1 MINDMVNDM
10 MELLRE
16 EFAQELPATRKT
28 LETWRASPN
37 QLPGTIA
44 DMLSLFDRFTQTVQ
58 TIGMDG
64 LAAYL
69 HFVQNTAHE
78 LVDTNYAL
86 NSDLNAYLAETSAPD
101 VDTLLQEHALGVSWL
116 HQWVDEVNAYLE
128 NPADPQTVESMIAY
142 LTACPKPF
150 DEDQVLEVAAQLLV
164 LPSMTDDD
172 ADELALLQT
181 PASDED
187 VALDIEDVD
196 PELLYALLVDA
207 PQQLD
212 DLEHTVR
219 QWSAGTCTEAV
230 MQEAMRSAHT
240 LKGSGGIIGLPGV
253 ARLAHRLE
261 DILLYAVERLPVGDR
276 PPEALSRDVMQAVH
290 CLQQMVSH
298 LQGNEEAP
306 TNAKLVLQNLLDW
319 VKQIH
324 SGEIDNFESGAE
336 LDKPMLPTQLA
347 QAEQDVQPVQ
357 AVQAAEAAPS
367 IEPQPS
373 TTQNNP
379 AKQQESA
386 VLRLGVSQLSRLLRR
401 AGQSI
406 VHAERMSKL
415 LADTENW
422 LTAME
427 RSNQVMAARLRE
439 LDVMVNSQVVQLR
452 DAQQEA
458 QQIDNTDFDPLELD
472 RYDALHG
479 LSRFI
484 GEAARDSSA
493 MVQQARE
500 STSLSA
506 AMLRQEG
513 YALHDQHREL
523 LAARMVPVKT
533 ILPRLKRTVAQT
545 AIATQRKVDLQ
556 VTGEDMV
563 VDADVLSRL
572 AEPLLHLLR
581 NAVDHGIE
589 LPHDRLEVGKPE
601 QGTIHLDFQRDG
613 EEMALRVSD
622 DGRGIDL
629 ESIEA
634 KALSIGLITSAG
646 SLSEAELQ
654 RLILQPGFSTRDA
667 VTETSGRGVG
677 MDIVNDRITGL
688 KGRLE
693 IDSAMG
699 LGSTFTV
706 HVPVSSGV
714 AHALVVQCAGEAIAL
729 PLEQVETIVA
739 AGSGQFSLIESAQG
753 LTAQPTVRFEYA
765 GQHYPAF
772 SLAQW
777 LDLDDVSSADIMKRD
792 QTWIAVIAKGAAG
805 SVALL
810 VDAVLESRELILQD
824 VGQLTR
830 RVRGVIGGALR
841 ADGKP
846 LFLLSAPELQRA
858 VNAAANS
865 AAQAAKTGA
874 KNLGIASTSAT
885 AVLRKRLQVERT
897 RVLVVDDAWSVRR
910 SMQQLLE
917 DAGYDVATAADGF
930 EALERLRVKLPAI
943 VLTDL
948 EMPNLNGLELTR
960 RMQEIPQWANIPV
973 VMITSRT
980 SAKHR
985 EEGLKAG
992 VDVYLTKP
1000 YLDADLLGQVRSL
1013 TAIKAQALVDI

>member
-1 MINDMVNDM
+1 M
-10 MELLRE
+10 MELLRD

-28 LETWRASPN
+28 LAVWLDTPN
-37 QLPGTIA
+37 QPPETIA
-44 DMLSLFDRFTQTVQ
+44 DMLSLFERFSQAVQ

-64 LAAYL
+64 LAGYL
-69 HFVQNTAHE
+69 LLIQTFTHE
-78 LVDTNYAL
+78 LIDTNYAL
-86 NSDLNAYLAETSAPD
+86 NSDLNTYLNEATPTELDTVVQLHVAGVNWLQQWVNEVEAYLA
-101 VDTLLQEHALGVSWL
+101 
-116 HQWVDEVNAYLE
+116 
-128 NPADPQTVESMIAY
+128 NPADAQIVEGMVVY
-142 LTACPKPF
+142 LNQCPKPF
-150 DEDQVLEVAAQLLV
+150 DEDHIL
-164 LPSMTDDD
+164 
-172 ADELALLQT
+172 ELASALLTLPVMAQEDAEAEALLLIDAT
-181 PASDED
+181 DED
-187 VALDIEDVD
+187 VDLPTDDVD
-196 PELLYALLVDA
+196 PELLYALLADA

-212 DLEHTVR
+212 ELEQTVTH
-219 QWSAGTCTEAV
+219 WSAGTCPAAD
-230 MQEAMRSAHT
+230 MQEALRSVHT
-240 LKGSGGIIGLPGV
+240 LKGSGGIIGLPGI
-253 ARLAHRLE
+253 ARLSHRLE
-261 DILLYAVERLPVGDR
+261 DILEYAFEVLQIGERPLED
-276 PPEALSRDVMQAVH
+276 LSRDVLQAVH

-306 TNAKLVLQNLLDW
+306 SNAKPILQNLLNW
-319 VKQIH
+319 VKLIH
-324 SGEIDNFESGAE
+324 SGEIENLEPSEHPSAETFADPFAETATES
-336 LDKPMLPTQLA
+336 LTTP
-347 QAEQDVQPVQ
+347 EQPI
-357 AVQAAEAAPS
+357 EAAPTIAQS
-367 IEPQPS
+367 PS
-373 TTQNNP
+373 EKSTP

-406 VHAERMSKL
+406 VHTERLSKL
-415 LADTENW
+415 LTDTEGW
-422 LTAME
+422 LSAME

-439 LDVMVNSQVVQLR
+439 LDAMVNSQVVQLR

-458 QQIDNTDFDPLELD
+458 QQVDNTDFDPLELD

-500 STSLSA
+500 STAQSV

-513 YALHDQHREL
+513 YALTDQHREL
-523 LAARMVPVKT
+523 LTARMVPVKT
-533 ILPRLKRTVAQT
+533 IIPRLKRTVAQT
-545 AIATQRKVDLQ
+545 AIATQRKVALH

-589 LPHDRLEVGKPE
+589 LPHDRLAADKPE
-601 QGTIHLDFQRDG
+601 MGTIYLDFQRDG

-622 DGRGIDL
+622 DGRGLDL
-629 ESIEA
+629 VAIEA
-634 KALSIGLITSAG
+634 KALSFGLIASAG
-646 SLSEAELQ
+646 SLSEADLQ

-693 IDSAMG
+693 IDSSQG

-714 AHALVVQCAGEAIAL
+714 AHALVVQCSGEAVAL
-729 PLEQVETIVA
+729 PLEQVDSIVA
-739 AGSGQFSLIESAQG
+739 AGLAQFSLADSGVQI
-753 LTAQPTVRFEYA
+753 EYA
-765 GQHYPAF
+765 GKTYPAF
-772 SLAQW
+772 PLAQW
-777 LDLDDVSSADIMKRD
+777 LVVDDVSPADTLQRAD
-792 QTWIAVIAKGAAG
+792 SWIVVLAKGAAG
-805 SVALL
+805 TVALL
-810 VDAVLESRELILQD
+810 VEAVLESRELILQD
-824 VGQLTR
+824 VGLLTR
-830 RVRGVIGGALR
+830 RVRGIIGGALR
-841 ADGKP
+841 ADGRP
-846 LFLLSAPELQRA
+846 LFLLSVSEMQRA
-858 VNAAANS
+858 VNAVNNALKQGSRSLNAV
-865 AAQAAKTGA
+865 
-874 KNLGIASTSAT
+874 STT
-885 AVLRKRLQVERT
+885 ALRKRLQVERT

-930 EALERLRVKLPAI
+930 EALERLRAKVPAV

-948 EMPNLNGLELTR
+948 EMPNLNGLELAR
-960 RMQEIPQWANIPV
+960 RMQDIPHWANIPV

-1000 YLDADLLGQVRSL
+1000 YQDADLLAQVRSL
-1013 TAIKAQALVDI
+1013 TTNKSSGLVDIAL

>member
-1 MINDMVNDM
+1 MINDMIADM
-10 MELLRE
+10 TAQMISLLRD
-16 EFAQELPATRKT
+16 EFAQEVPATRDT
-28 LETWRASPN
+28 LAQWQAAPEQPPA
-37 QLPGTIA
+37 GVA
-44 DMLSLFDRFTQTVQ
+44 DMLSLLGRFTQAVETV
-58 TIGMDG
+58 G
-64 LAAYL
+64 LEGL
-69 HFVQNTAHE
+69 G
-78 LVDTNYAL
+78 
-86 NSDLNAYLAETSAPD
+86 AYLAVIQTF
-101 VDTLLQEHALGVSWL
+101 TQQLLNDHNSEHDGEAQSKCTTTEQNLCVIWLGEWTEQV
-116 HQWVDEVNAYLE
+116 HAYLE
-128 NPADPQTVESMIAY
+128 HPANAAVVESMVSYLSMCPVALSDEHILEIAG
-142 LTACPKPF
+142 
-150 DEDQVLEVAAQLLV
+150 QLLV

-172 ADELALLQT
+172 SDELALLQT

-187 VALDIEDVD
+187 VALPVDDVD
-196 PELLYALLVDA
+196 PELLYALLADA

-212 DLEHTVR
+212 DLEQTVT
-219 QWSAGTCTEAV
+219 QWTAGTCTEAN
-230 MQEAMRSAHT
+230 MQEALRSAHT
-240 LKGSGGIIGLPGV
+240 LKGSGGIIGLPGI

-261 DILLYAVERLPVGDR
+261 DILEYAFAGLQMGQFQDEANR
-276 PPEALSRDVMQAVH
+276 PPEALSRDVLQAVH

-306 TNAKLVLQNLLDW
+306 ANAKLVLQNLLDW
-319 VKQIH
+319 VKLIRN
-324 SGEIDNFESGAE
+324 GEIDQFEPAAE
-336 LDKPMLPTQLA
+336 DAEPLPALSTELTESTHQ
-347 QAEQDVQPVQ
+347 Q
-357 AVQAAEAAPS
+357 QAADV
-367 IEPQPS
+367 PS
-373 TTQNNP
+373 TA
-379 AKQQESA
+379 AKPQESA

-406 VHAERMSKL
+406 VHTERLSKL
-415 LADTENW
+415 LSDTEGW

-439 LDVMVNSQVVQLR
+439 LDAMVNSQVVQLR
-452 DAQQEA
+452 DAQQNA
-458 QQIDNTDFDPLELD
+458 QPDDTNFDPLELD

-500 STSLSA
+500 STNQSV

-513 YALHDQHREL
+513 YALKDQHTEL

-533 ILPRLKRTVAQT
+533 LIPRLKRTVAQT
-545 AIATQRKVDLQ
+545 AIATQRKVALH

-589 LPHDRLEVGKPE
+589 QPHERLEAGKPE
-601 QGTIHLDFQRDG
+601 QGTIYLDFQRDG

-622 DGRGIDL
+622 DGRGLDL
-629 ESIEA
+629 EAIET
-634 KALSIGLITSAG
+634 KALSFGLIASAG
-646 SLSEAELQ
+646 SLSEADLQ

-693 IDSAMG
+693 IDSSLG

-714 AHALVVQCAGEAIAL
+714 AHALVVQCAGEAVAL
-729 PLEQVETIVA
+729 PLEQVDSIVA
-739 AGSGQFSLIESAQG
+739 AGLAQFTLSDAGVHID
-753 LTAQPTVRFEYA
+753 YA
-765 GQHYPAF
+765 GQTYPAF

-777 LDLDDVSSADIMKRD
+777 LDIDNVSPADTLQRAE
-792 QTWIAVIAKGAAG
+792 TWIVVLAKGAAG
-805 SVALL
+805 PVALL

-824 VGQLTR
+824 VGLLIR
-830 RVRGVIGGALR
+830 RVRGIIGGALR
-841 ADGKP
+841 ADGRP
-846 LFLLSAPELQRA
+846 LFLLSVSELQRA
-858 VNAAANS
+858 VNAAKNADKSSKNALS
-865 AAQAAKTGA
+865 TVSTAA
-874 KNLGIASTSAT
+874 
-885 AVLRKRLQVERT
+885 LRKRLQVERT

-930 EALERLRVKLPAI
+930 EALERLRAKAPAV

-948 EMPNLNGLELTR
+948 EMPNLNGLELAR
-960 RMQEIPQWANIPV
+960 RMKDIPLWAAIPV

-985 EEGLKAG
+985 AEGLKAG

-1000 YLDADLLGQVRSL
+1000 YQDADLLAHVRSL
-1013 TAIKAQALVDI
+1013 TASKSDTIVDFSL

>member
-1 MINDMVNDM
+1 MINAM

-28 LETWRASPN
+28 LALWRSTPN
-37 QLPGTIA
+37 HPPESIA
-44 DMLSLFDRFTQTVQ
+44 EMLSLFERFTQAVQ

-64 LAAYL
+64 LAGYL
-69 HFVQNTAHE
+69 QFIQTFAHE
-78 LVDTNYAL
+78 LADTNYAL
-86 NSDLNAYLAETSAPD
+86 NSDLNSYLNTSSAAD
-101 VDTLLQEHALGVSWL
+101 INTAVKQHALGVNWL
-116 HQWVDEVNAYLE
+116 EQWVDEVNAYLE
-128 NPADPQTVESMIAY
+128 SPADGQTVENMVAY
-142 LTACPKPF
+142 LAACPKPF
-150 DEDQVLEVAAQLLV
+150 DEDHVLEVSALLLMLPTMSQEDAEAEAQLLI
-164 LPSMTDDD
+164 D
-172 ADELALLQT
+172 AT
-181 PASDED
+181 DED
-187 VALDIEDVD
+187 VILPTEDVD
-196 PELLYALLVDA
+196 PELLFALLADA

-212 DLEHTVR
+212 DMEHAVA
-219 QWSAGTCTEAV
+219 QWGAGSCSEAD

-240 LKGSGGIIGLPGV
+240 LKGSGSIIGLPGIGKI
-253 ARLAHRLE
+253 AHRLE
-261 DILLYAVERLPVGDR
+261 DILEYAFAGLQMGQFQGEANR
-276 PPEALSRDVMQAVH
+276 PSEALSRDVLQAVH
-290 CLQQMVSH
+290 CLQQMVSY
-298 LQGNEEAP
+298 LQGNEDAP
-306 TNAKLVLQNLLDW
+306 ANAKPVLQNLLDW
-319 VKQIH
+319 VKLIH
-324 SGEIDNFESGAE
+324 SGEIDGFESSA
-336 LDKPMLPTQLA
+336 DLPT
-347 QAEQDVQPVQ
+347 AEISQSIQSV
-357 AVQAAEAAPS
+357 PS
-367 IEPQPS
+367 TQPQPS
-373 TTQNNP
+373 AVQNTP

-406 VHAERMSKL
+406 VHTERLSKL
-415 LADTENW
+415 LSDTEGW

-439 LDVMVNSQVVQLR
+439 LDAMVNSQVVQLR

-458 QQIDNTDFDPLELD
+458 EQADSTNFDPLELD

-484 GEAARDSSA
+484 GEAARDSAA

-500 STSLSA
+500 STTQSV

-513 YALHDQHREL
+513 YALTDQHREL

-533 ILPRLKRTVAQT
+533 IIPRLKRTVAQT
-545 AIATQRKVDLQ
+545 AIATQRKVALH

-589 LPHDRLEVGKPE
+589 LPHDRLAAGKPD
-601 QGTIHLDFQRDG
+601 QGAIYLDFQRNG
-613 EEMALRVSD
+613 EEMVLRVSD
-622 DGRGIDL
+622 DGRGLNL
-629 ESIEA
+629 EAIA
-634 KALSIGLITSAG
+634 DKAVSFGLIASAD

-693 IDSAMG
+693 IDSSLG

-714 AHALVVQCAGEAIAL
+714 AHALVVQCAGEAVAL
-729 PLEQVETIVA
+729 PLEQVDSIVA
-739 AGSGQFSLIESAQG
+739 AGLAQFSVSDTGVQLD
-753 LTAQPTVRFEYA
+753 YA
-765 GQHYPAF
+765 GQTYPAF

-777 LDLDDVSSADIMKRD
+777 LDLDDVSAADIIQRA
-792 QTWIAVIAKGAAG
+792 QTWIIVLAKGASG
-805 SVALL
+805 TVALL

-824 VGQLTR
+824 VGLLTR
-830 RVRGVIGGALR
+830 RVRGIIGGALR
-841 ADGKP
+841 ADGRP
-846 LFLLSAPELQRA
+846 LFLLSVSELQRA
-858 VNAAANS
+858 VNATNN
-865 AAQAAKTGA
+865 AAKQGNRELNT
-874 KNLGIASTSAT
+874 ASTA
-885 AVLRKRLQVERT
+885 ALRKRLQVERT

-917 DAGYDVATAADGF
+917 DAGYDVAVAADGF
-930 EALERLRVKLPAI
+930 EALERLRAKVPAV

-948 EMPNLNGLELTR
+948 EMPNLNGLELAR
-960 RMQEIPQWANIPV
+960 RMQEIPQWAAIPV

-1000 YLDADLLGQVRSL
+1000 YQDADLLAQVRNL
-1013 TAIKAQALVDI
+1013 TATKSSGFVDISL

>member
-1 MINDMVNDM
+1 MINAM

-28 LETWRASPN
+28 LAVWRATPN
-37 QLPGTIA
+37 QPPESIA
-44 DMLSLFDRFTQTVQ
+44 DMLSLFERFSQAVQ

-64 LAAYL
+64 LAGYL
-69 HFVQNTAHE
+69 LLIQTFTHE
-78 LVDTNYAL
+78 LIDTNYAL
-86 NSDLNAYLAETSAPD
+86 NSDLNAYLNAATPTD
-101 VDTLLQEHALGVSWL
+101 LDTVLQQHVAGVNWL
-116 HQWVDEVNAYLE
+116 EQWVNEVDAYLE
-128 NPADPQTVESMIAY
+128 NPADEQIVEGMVVY
-142 LTACPKPF
+142 LNQCPKSF
-150 DEDQVLEVAAQLLV
+150 DEDHVLGLAA
-164 LPSMTDDD
+164 
-172 ADELALLQT
+172 ALLTLPVMPQEDAEAEALLLIDAT
-181 PASDED
+181 DED
-187 VALDIEDVD
+187 VDLPTDDVD
-196 PELLYALLVDA
+196 PELLYTLLADA

-212 DLEHTVR
+212 ELEQTVTH
-219 QWSAGTCTEAV
+219 WSAGTCSAAD
-230 MQEAMRSAHT
+230 MQEALRSVHT
-240 LKGSGGIIGLPGV
+240 LKGSGGIIGLPGI

-261 DILLYAVERLPVGDR
+261 DILEYAFAGLQTGERPLED
-276 PPEALSRDVMQAVH
+276 LSRDVLQAVH
-290 CLQQMVSH
+290 CLQQMVGH

-306 TNAKLVLQNLLDW
+306 SNAKPLLQNLLDW
-319 VKQIH
+319 VKLIR
-324 SGEIDNFESGAE
+324 SGEIENIEPSEHPSAEPFAEPATAAESLA
-336 LDKPMLPTQLA
+336 TLA
-347 QAEQDVQPVQ
+347 QPM
-357 AVQAAEAAPS
+357 EAAPAVAQTS
-367 IEPQPS
+367 ENS
-373 TTQNNP
+373 TP

-386 VLRLGVSQLSRLLRR
+386 VLRLGISQLSRLLRR

-406 VHAERMSKL
+406 VHTERLSKL
-415 LADTENW
+415 LSDTEDW
-422 LTAME
+422 LSAME

-439 LDVMVNSQVVQLR
+439 LDAMVNSQVVQLR
-452 DAQQEA
+452 DAQQ
-458 QQIDNTDFDPLELD
+458 IDNTNFDPLELD

-484 GEAARDSSA
+484 GEAARDSAA

-500 STSLSA
+500 STTQSV

-513 YALHDQHREL
+513 YALTDQHREL

-533 ILPRLKRTVAQT
+533 IIPRLKRTVAQT
-545 AIATQRKVDLQ
+545 AIATQRKVALQ
-556 VTGEDMV
+556 ITGEDMV

-589 LPHDRLEVGKPE
+589 LPHDRLAAGKPE
-601 QGTIHLDFQRDG
+601 QGTIYLDFQRDG

-622 DGRGIDL
+622 DGRGLDL
-629 ESIEA
+629 EAIEA
-634 KALSIGLITSAG
+634 KALSFGLIAPAG
-646 SLSEAELQ
+646 SLSEADLQ
-654 RLILQPGFSTRDA
+654 RLILQPGFSTRDF
-667 VTETSGRGVG
+667 VSETSGRGVG

-693 IDSAMG
+693 IDSSLG

-714 AHALVVQCAGEAIAL
+714 AHALVVQCAGEDIAL
-729 PLEQVETIVA
+729 PLEQVDSIVA
-739 AGSGQFSLIESAQG
+739 AGLAQFSLND
-753 LTAQPTVRFEYA
+753 TAKDAGVQIEYA

-777 LDLDDVSSADIMKRD
+777 LDLDETSPADILQRA
-792 QTWIAVIAKGAAG
+792 QTWIVVLAKGATG
-805 SVALL
+805 TVALL

-824 VGQLTR
+824 VGLLTR
-830 RVRGVIGGALR
+830 RVRGIIGGALR
-841 ADGKP
+841 ADGRP
-846 LFLLSAPELQRA
+846 LFLLSLSELQRA
-858 VNAAANS
+858 VNTPKKTSITSLTSAKSAAA
-865 AAQAAKTGA
+865 
-874 KNLGIASTSAT
+874 
-885 AVLRKRLQVERT
+885 LRKRLQVERT

-930 EALERLRVKLPAI
+930 EALERLRAKVPAV

-948 EMPNLNGLELTR
+948 EMPNLNGLELAR
-960 RMQEIPQWANIPV
+960 RMQEIPQWAGIPV

-1000 YLDADLLGQVRSL
+1000 YQDADLLAQVRSL
-1013 TAIKAQALVDI
+1013 TATKSSGFVDISL